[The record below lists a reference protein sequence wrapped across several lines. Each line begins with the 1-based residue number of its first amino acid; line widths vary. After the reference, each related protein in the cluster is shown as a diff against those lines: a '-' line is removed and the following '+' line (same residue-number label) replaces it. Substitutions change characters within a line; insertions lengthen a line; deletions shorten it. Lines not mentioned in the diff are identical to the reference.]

1 MSKVIT
7 SPIPRWSGTVTLAN
21 PITEA
26 QAIEIERT
34 MAIVKEAGERVEEKS
49 NFKELQHT
57 LNKSAKL
64 RAVLMCVEKWE
75 LQDFTV
81 DPFPFSPKG
90 DSNKLIAFLFD
101 EILAVYEGDAFIP
114 NE

>member
-7 SPIPRWSGTVTLAN
+7 SPIARWSGSITIAN

-34 MAIVKEAGERVEEKS
+34 LAVIKEADERVDEKS
-49 NFKELQHT
+49 NFKDLQHA

-64 RAVLMCVEKWE
+64 RVVLVCVEKWE
-75 LQDFTV
+75 LKDFTV

-90 DSNKLIAFLFD
+90 DSDKLITFLFD